1 MCNIVLLGA
10 GSTAFTLA
18 LVKDIILSEGLVGST
33 LRLVD
38 IDKSRL
44 DGASAVVNA
53 YKNETNANIGLES
66 YLDRRE
72 AFKGADYIICA
83 VKYGGYVPL
92 ENERKIA
99 EAHGYYRGI
108 GDRVSCYYGGVG
120 AFWQIHFLEEVAKD
134 IEELCPNA
142 LLIQTANPVFEGTNY
157 LTKYTNVK
165 AVGVCHG
172 HFGYRGVANAMGLE
186 WEKCTAEVIGF
197 NHCTYM
203 TDFRYDGKDA
213 YPMLDKWIEEKSE
226 EYWKSEKFLTPNEF
240 GFSPDALSPG
250 AIDAYKHYGLLPIGD
265 AIRSTSPWWHHTDL
279 ETKKRWYG
287 TGGGFDSEECW
298 NNYLGAKDKQ
308 RDAIQHSLETGE
320 SISKVYPLFKSGE
333 QHIEIIEALET
344 DKYTRLTLNIPNKGC
359 IDGLPDDALVEIPA
373 MVSGRGIEGIKMASL
388 PSKLM
393 NNVILPRWTR
403 ASNIMDAYHNG
414 DRDLLVMELMND
426 HRTKS
431 YEQAKELID
440 DLLSQEWN
448 KEADK
453 HYK

>member
-1 MCNIVLLGA
+1 MARMHIRCLINGQKKNPKNI
-10 GSTAFTLA
+10 
-18 LVKDIILSEGLVGST
+18 
-33 LRLVD
+33 
-38 IDKSRL
+38 
-44 DGASAVVNA
+44 
-53 YKNETNANIGLES
+53 
-66 YLDRRE
+66 
-72 AFKGADYIICA
+72 
-83 VKYGGYVPL
+83 
-92 ENERKIA
+92 
-99 EAHGYYRGI
+99 
-108 GDRVSCYYGGVG
+108 
-120 AFWQIHFLEEVAKD
+120 
-134 IEELCPNA
+134 
-142 LLIQTANPVFEGTNY
+142 
-157 LTKYTNVK
+157 
-165 AVGVCHG
+165 
-172 HFGYRGVANAMGLE
+172 
-186 WEKCTAEVIGF
+186 
-197 NHCTYM
+197 
-203 TDFRYDGKDA
+203 
-213 YPMLDKWIEEKSE
+213 
-226 EYWKSEKFLTPNEF
+226 EKFLTPNEF